1 MTQKS
6 VLIVGAGSG
15 LSASLA
21 RIFHSK
27 GMKIALA
34 ARNIEKLSSLKQE
47 TDALVFKCDSTEIKS
62 VNDLFSQTDSTI
74 GTPEIVIYNPSL
86 RIVKPF
92 IEYDPDE
99 MLQSIKV
106 NSYGAFLVAY
116 ESAKRMIKLGQGNI
130 FFTGSSASV
139 KGFAKSASFAIGKFG
154 LRGLAQSL
162 ARELHPQNIHIGHFV
177 IDGQILTLNHRDE
190 VGSNKE
196 NSEDNEQQLNPD
208 EIAKI
213 YLEFHRHHKST
224 WSWEI
229 ELRPKNERF

>member
-1 MTQKS
+1 MTQKA

-21 RIFHSK
+21 RAFNSK
-27 GMKIALA
+27 GMKIVLA
-34 ARNIEKLSSLKQE
+34 ARNIDKLDSLKKE
-47 TDALVFKCDSTEIKS
+47 IDALVFKCDSTENKS
-62 VNDLFSQTDSTI
+62 VQNLFLQTDSII
-74 GTPEIVIYNPSL
+74 GTPESVIYNPSL

-106 NSYGAFLVAY
+106 NSYGAFLVAH
-116 ESAKRMIKLGQGNI
+116 ESVKRMLKIGKGNI

-139 KGFAKSASFAIGKFG
+139 KGFAKSASFAMGKFG

-177 IDGQILTLNHRDE
+177 IDGGIGKE
-190 VGSNKE
+190 PVGNY
-196 NSEDNEQQLNPD
+196 QMIHPD
-208 EIAKI
+208 EIAKQ
-213 YLEFHRHHKST
+213 YLNFYLQDKKA

-229 ELRPKNERF
+229 EIRTNTEKF

>member
-1 MTQKS
+1 MTQKA

-21 RIFHSK
+21 RAFNSK
-27 GMKIALA
+27 GMKIVLA
-34 ARNIEKLSSLKQE
+34 ARNIDKLDNLKKE
-47 TDALVFKCDSTEIKS
+47 IDALVFKCDSTENKS
-62 VNDLFSQTDSTI
+62 VQNLFLQTDSII

-92 IEYDPDE
+92 IEYNPDE

-106 NSYGAFLVAY
+106 NSYGAFLVAH
-116 ESAKRMIKLGQGNI
+116 ESVKRMLKIGKGNI

-139 KGFAKSASFAIGKFG
+139 KGFDKSASFAMGKFG

-177 IDGQILTLNHRDE
+177 IDGGIGKE
-190 VGSNKE
+190 PVGNY
-196 NSEDNEQQLNPD
+196 QMIHPD
-208 EIAKI
+208 EIAKQ
-213 YLEFHRHHKST
+213 YLNFYLQDKKA

-229 ELRPKNERF
+229 EIRTNTEKF

>member
-1 MTQKS
+1 MTQKA

-21 RIFHSK
+21 RAFNSK
-27 GMKIALA
+27 GMKIVLA
-34 ARNIEKLSSLKQE
+34 ARNIDKLDSLKKE
-47 TDALVFKCDSTEIKS
+47 IDALVFKCDSTENKS
-62 VNDLFSQTDSTI
+62 VQNLFLQTDSII

-106 NSYGAFLVAY
+106 NSYGAFLVAH
-116 ESAKRMIKLGQGNI
+116 ESVKRMLKIGKGNI

-139 KGFAKSASFAIGKFG
+139 KGFAKSASFAMGKFG

-177 IDGQILTLNHRDE
+177 IDGGI
-190 VGSNKE
+190 GKE
-196 NSEDNEQQLNPD
+196 PIGNYQMIHPD
-208 EIAKI
+208 EIAKQ
-213 YLEFHRHHKST
+213 YLNFYLQDKKA

-229 ELRPKNERF
+229 EIRTNTEKF

>member
-1 MTQKS
+1 MTQKA

-21 RIFHSK
+21 RVFNSK
-27 GMKIALA
+27 GMKIVLA
-34 ARNIEKLSSLKQE
+34 ARNIDKLDSLKKE
-47 TDALVFKCDSTEIKS
+47 IDALVFKCDSTENKS
-62 VNDLFSQTDSTI
+62 VQNLFLQTDSII

-106 NSYGAFLVAY
+106 NSYGAFLVAH
-116 ESAKRMIKLGQGNI
+116 ESVKRMLKIGKGNI

-139 KGFAKSASFAIGKFG
+139 KGFAKSASFAMGKFG

-177 IDGQILTLNHRDE
+177 IDGGIGKE
-190 VGSNKE
+190 PVGNY
-196 NSEDNEQQLNPD
+196 QMIHPD
-208 EIAKI
+208 EIAKQ
-213 YLEFHRHHKST
+213 YLNFYLQDKKA

-229 ELRPKNERF
+229 EIRTNTEKF

>member
-1 MTQKS
+1 MTLRIMTQKA

-21 RIFHSK
+21 RAFSSK
-27 GMKIALA
+27 GMKVVLA
-34 ARNIEKLSSLKQE
+34 ARNIDKLASLKKE
-47 TDALVFKCDSTEIKS
+47 IDALVFKCDSTENKS
-62 VNDLFSQTDSTI
+62 VQNLFLQTDSII

-92 IEYDPDE
+92 IEYEPDE
-99 MLQSIKV
+99 MLRSIKV
-106 NSYGAFLVAY
+106 NSYGAFLVAH
-116 ESAKRMIKLGQGNI
+116 ESVKRMLKLGKGNI

-139 KGFAKSASFAIGKFG
+139 KGFAKSASFAMGKFG

-177 IDGQILTLNHRDE
+177 IDGGIGKEQ
-190 VGSNKE
+190 VGNY
-196 NSEDNEQQLNPD
+196 QMIHPD
-208 EIAKI
+208 EIAKQ
-213 YLEFHRHHKST
+213 YLNFYLQNKKA

-229 ELRPKNERF
+229 EIRTNTEKF

>member
-1 MTQKS
+1 MTLRIMTQKA

-21 RIFHSK
+21 RAFNSK
-27 GMKIALA
+27 GMKILLA
-34 ARNIEKLSSLKQE
+34 SRNIDKLDSLKKE
-47 TDALVFKCDSTEIKS
+47 IDALVFKCDSTENKS
-62 VNDLFSQTDSTI
+62 VQNLFLQTDSII

-92 IEYDPDE
+92 IEYEPDE

-106 NSYGAFLVAY
+106 NSYGAFLVAH
-116 ESAKRMIKLGQGNI
+116 ESVKRMLKIGKGNI

-139 KGFAKSASFAIGKFG
+139 KGFAKSASFAMGKFG

-177 IDGQILTLNHRDE
+177 IDGGIGKE
-190 VGSNKE
+190 PVGNY
-196 NSEDNEQQLNPD
+196 QMIHPD
-208 EIAKI
+208 EIAKQ
-213 YLEFHRHHKST
+213 YLNFYLQDKKA

-229 ELRPKNERF
+229 EIRTNTEKF

>member
-1 MTQKS
+1 MTQKA

-21 RIFHSK
+21 RVFNSK
-27 GMKIALA
+27 GMKILLA
-34 ARNIEKLSSLKQE
+34 ARNIDKLDSLKKE
-47 TDALVFKCDSTEIKS
+47 IDALVFKCDSTENKS
-62 VNDLFSQTDSTI
+62 VQNLFLQTDSII

-106 NSYGAFLVAY
+106 NSYGAFLVAH
-116 ESAKRMIKLGQGNI
+116 ESVKRMLKIGKGNI

-139 KGFAKSASFAIGKFG
+139 KGFAKSASFAMGKFG

-177 IDGQILTLNHRDE
+177 IDGGIGKE
-190 VGSNKE
+190 PVGNY
-196 NSEDNEQQLNPD
+196 QMIHPD
-208 EIAKI
+208 EIAKQ
-213 YLEFHRHHKST
+213 YLNFYLQDKKA

-229 ELRPKNERF
+229 EIRTNTEKF

>member
-1 MTQKS
+1 MTQNA

-21 RIFHSK
+21 RAFNSK
-27 GMKIALA
+27 GMKIILA
-34 ARNIEKLSSLKQE
+34 ARNIDKLDRLKKE
-47 TDALVFKCDSTEIKS
+47 IDALVFKCDSTENKS
-62 VNDLFSQTDSTI
+62 VQNLFLQTDSII

-106 NSYGAFLVAY
+106 NSYGAFLVAH
-116 ESAKRMIKLGQGNI
+116 ESVKRMLKIGKGNI

-139 KGFAKSASFAIGKFG
+139 KGFAKSASFAMGKFG

-177 IDGQILTLNHRDE
+177 IDGGIGKE
-190 VGSNKE
+190 PVGNY
-196 NSEDNEQQLNPD
+196 QMIHPD
-208 EIAKI
+208 EIAKQ
-213 YLEFHRHHKST
+213 YLNFYLQDKKA

-229 ELRPKNERF
+229 EIRTNTEKF

>member
-1 MTQKS
+1 MSQKA

-21 RIFHSK
+21 RAFNSK
-27 GMKIALA
+27 GMKIVLA
-34 ARNIEKLSSLKQE
+34 ARNIDKLDSLKKE
-47 TDALVFKCDSTEIKS
+47 IDALVFKCDSTENKS
-62 VNDLFSQTDSTI
+62 VQNLFLQTDSTI

-106 NSYGAFLVAY
+106 NSYGAFLVAH
-116 ESAKRMIKLGQGNI
+116 ESVKRMLKIGKGNI

-139 KGFAKSASFAIGKFG
+139 KGFAKSASFAMGKFG

-177 IDGQILTLNHRDE
+177 IDGGIGKE
-190 VGSNKE
+190 PVGNY
-196 NSEDNEQQLNPD
+196 QMIHPD
-208 EIAKI
+208 EIAKQ
-213 YLEFHRHHKST
+213 YLNFYLQDKKA

-229 ELRPKNERF
+229 EIRTNTEKF

>member
-1 MTQKS
+1 MTQKA

-21 RIFHSK
+21 RAFNSK
-27 GMKIALA
+27 GMKIVLA
-34 ARNIEKLSSLKQE
+34 ARNIDKLASLKKE
-47 TDALVFKCDSTEIKS
+47 IDALVFKCDSTENKS
-62 VNDLFSQTDSTI
+62 VQNLFLQTDSII

-99 MLQSIKV
+99 MLQSVKV
-106 NSYGAFLVAY
+106 NSYGAFLVAH
-116 ESAKRMIKLGQGNI
+116 ESVKRMLKIGKGNI

-139 KGFAKSASFAIGKFG
+139 KGFAKSASFAMGKFG

-177 IDGQILTLNHRDE
+177 IDGGIGKE
-190 VGSNKE
+190 PVGNY
-196 NSEDNEQQLNPD
+196 QMIHPD
-208 EIAKI
+208 EIAKQ
-213 YLEFHRHHKST
+213 YLNFYLQDKKA

-229 ELRPKNERF
+229 EIRTNTEKF

>member
-1 MTQKS
+1 MTQKA

-21 RIFHSK
+21 RAFNSK
-27 GMKIALA
+27 GMKIVLA
-34 ARNIEKLSSLKQE
+34 ARNIDKLDSLKKE
-47 TDALVFKCDSTEIKS
+47 IDALVFKCDSTENKS
-62 VNDLFSQTDSTI
+62 VQNLFLQTDSII

-92 IEYDPDE
+92 IEYSPDE

-106 NSYGAFLVAY
+106 NSYGAFLVAH
-116 ESAKRMIKLGQGNI
+116 ESVKRMLKIGKGNI

-139 KGFAKSASFAIGKFG
+139 KGFAKSASFAMGKFG

-162 ARELHPQNIHIGHFV
+162 AREPHPQNIHIGHFV
-177 IDGQILTLNHRDE
+177 IDGGIGKE
-190 VGSNKE
+190 PVGNY
-196 NSEDNEQQLNPD
+196 QMIHPD
-208 EIAKI
+208 EIAKQ
-213 YLEFHRHHKST
+213 YLNFYLQDKKA

-229 ELRPKNERF
+229 EIRTNTEKF

>member
-1 MTQKS
+1 MTQKA

-21 RIFHSK
+21 RAFNSK
-27 GMKIALA
+27 GMKIVLA
-34 ARNIEKLSSLKQE
+34 ARNIDKLDSLKKE
-47 TDALVFKCDSTEIKS
+47 IDALVFKCDSTENKS
-62 VNDLFSQTDSTI
+62 VQNLFLQTDSII

-106 NSYGAFLVAY
+106 NSYGAFLVAH
-116 ESAKRMIKLGQGNI
+116 ESVKRMLKIGKGNI

-139 KGFAKSASFAIGKFG
+139 KGFAKSASFAMGKFG

-177 IDGQILTLNHRDE
+177 IDGGIGLSLIHI
-190 VGSNKE
+190 
-196 NSEDNEQQLNPD
+196 SEPT
-208 EIAKI
+208 
-213 YLEFHRHHKST
+213 R
-224 WSWEI
+224 
-229 ELRPKNERF
+229 RM

>member
-1 MTQKS
+1 MTQKA

-21 RIFHSK
+21 RAFSSK
-27 GMKIALA
+27 GMKVVLA
-34 ARNIEKLSSLKQE
+34 ARNIDKLASLKKE
-47 TDALVFKCDSTEIKS
+47 IDALVFKCDSTENKS
-62 VNDLFSQTDSTI
+62 VQNLFLQTDSII

-106 NSYGAFLVAY
+106 NSYGAFLVAH
-116 ESAKRMIKLGQGNI
+116 ESVKRMLKIGKGNI

-139 KGFAKSASFAIGKFG
+139 KGFAKSASFAMGKFG

-177 IDGQILTLNHRDE
+177 IDGGLGRE
-190 VGSNKE
+190 PVGNY
-196 NSEDNEQQLNPD
+196 QMIHPD
-208 EIAKI
+208 EIAKQ
-213 YLEFHRHHKST
+213 YLNFYLQDKKA

-229 ELRPKNERF
+229 EIRTNTEKF

>member
-1 MTQKS
+1 MTQKA

-21 RIFHSK
+21 RAFNSK
-27 GMKIALA
+27 GMKIVLA
-34 ARNIEKLSSLKQE
+34 ARNIDKLDSLKKE
-47 TDALVFKCDSTEIKS
+47 IDALVFKCDSTENKS
-62 VNDLFSQTDSTI
+62 VQNLFLQTDSII

-106 NSYGAFLVAY
+106 NSYGAFLVAH
-116 ESAKRMIKLGQGNI
+116 ESVKRMLKIGKGNI

-139 KGFAKSASFAIGKFG
+139 KGFAKSASFAMGKFG

-177 IDGQILTLNHRDE
+177 IDGGIGTE
-190 VGSNKE
+190 PVGNY
-196 NSEDNEQQLNPD
+196 QMIHPD
-208 EIAKI
+208 EIAKQ
-213 YLEFHRHHKST
+213 YLNFYLQDKKA

-229 ELRPKNERF
+229 EIRTNTEKF

>member
-1 MTQKS
+1 MTQKA

-21 RIFHSK
+21 RAFNSK
-27 GMKIALA
+27 GMKIVLA
-34 ARNIEKLSSLKQE
+34 ARNIDKLDSLKKE
-47 TDALVFKCDSTEIKS
+47 IDALVFKCDSTENKS
-62 VNDLFSQTDSTI
+62 VKNLFLQTDSII

-99 MLQSIKV
+99 MLQSVKV
-106 NSYGAFLVAY
+106 NSYGAFLVAH
-116 ESAKRMIKLGQGNI
+116 ESVKRMLKIGKGNI

-139 KGFAKSASFAIGKFG
+139 KGFAKSASFAMGKFG

-177 IDGQILTLNHRDE
+177 IDGGIGKE
-190 VGSNKE
+190 PVGNY
-196 NSEDNEQQLNPD
+196 QMIHPD
-208 EIAKI
+208 EIAKQ
-213 YLEFHRHHKST
+213 YLNFYLQDKKA

-229 ELRPKNERF
+229 EIRTNTEKF

>member
-1 MTQKS
+1 MTQKA

-21 RIFHSK
+21 RAFSSK
-27 GMKIALA
+27 GMKVVLA
-34 ARNIEKLSSLKQE
+34 ARNIDKLASLKKE
-47 TDALVFKCDSTEIKS
+47 IDALVFKCDSTENKS
-62 VNDLFSQTDSTI
+62 VQNLFLQTDSII

-106 NSYGAFLVAY
+106 NSYGAFLVAH
-116 ESAKRMIKLGQGNI
+116 ESVKRMLKIGKGNI

-139 KGFAKSASFAIGKFG
+139 KGFAKSASFAMGKFG

-177 IDGQILTLNHRDE
+177 IDGGIGKE
-190 VGSNKE
+190 PVGNY
-196 NSEDNEQQLNPD
+196 QMIHPD
-208 EIAKI
+208 EIAKQ
-213 YLEFHRHHKST
+213 YLNFYLQNKKA

-229 ELRPKNERF
+229 EIRTNT

>member
-1 MTQKS
+1 MTQKA

-21 RIFHSK
+21 RAFNSK
-27 GMKIALA
+27 GMKIVLA
-34 ARNIEKLSSLKQE
+34 ARNIDKLDSLKKE
-47 TDALVFKCDSTEIKS
+47 IDALVFKCDSTENKS
-62 VNDLFSQTDSTI
+62 VQNLFLQTDSII

-106 NSYGAFLVAY
+106 NSYGAFLVAH
-116 ESAKRMIKLGQGNI
+116 ESVKRMLKIGKGNI

-139 KGFAKSASFAIGKFG
+139 KGFAKSASFAMGKFG

-162 ARELHPQNIHIGHFV
+162 ARELHPQNIHIGHFI
-177 IDGQILTLNHRDE
+177 IDGGIGKE
-190 VGSNKE
+190 PVGNY
-196 NSEDNEQQLNPD
+196 QMIHPD
-208 EIAKI
+208 EIAKQ
-213 YLEFHRHHKST
+213 YLNFYLQDKKA

-229 ELRPKNERF
+229 EIRTNTEKF

>member
-1 MTQKS
+1 MSQKA

-21 RIFHSK
+21 RAFNSK
-27 GMKIALA
+27 GMKIVLA
-34 ARNIEKLSSLKQE
+34 ARNIDKLDNLKKE
-47 TDALVFKCDSTEIKS
+47 IDALVFKCDSTENKS
-62 VNDLFSQTDSTI
+62 VQNLFLQTDSII

-106 NSYGAFLVAY
+106 NSYGAFLVAH
-116 ESAKRMIKLGQGNI
+116 ESVKRMLKIGKGNI

-139 KGFAKSASFAIGKFG
+139 KGFAKSASFAMGKFG

-177 IDGQILTLNHRDE
+177 IDGGIGKE
-190 VGSNKE
+190 PVGNY
-196 NSEDNEQQLNPD
+196 QMIHPD
-208 EIAKI
+208 EIAKQ
-213 YLEFHRHHKST
+213 YLNFYLQDKKA

-229 ELRPKNERF
+229 EIRTNTEKF

>member
-1 MTQKS
+1 MTQKA

-21 RIFHSK
+21 RAFNSK
-27 GMKIALA
+27 GMKIVLA
-34 ARNIEKLSSLKQE
+34 ARNIDKLDSLKKE
-47 TDALVFKCDSTEIKS
+47 IDALVFKCDSTENKS
-62 VNDLFSQTDSTI
+62 VQNLFLQTDSII

-106 NSYGAFLVAY
+106 NSYGAFLVAH
-116 ESAKRMIKLGQGNI
+116 ESVKRMLKIGKGNI

-139 KGFAKSASFAIGKFG
+139 KGFAKSASFAMGKFG

-177 IDGQILTLNHRDE
+177 IDGGIGKEQ
-190 VGSNKE
+190 VGNY
-196 NSEDNEQQLNPD
+196 QMIHPD
-208 EIAKI
+208 EIAKQ
-213 YLEFHRHHKST
+213 YLNFYLQNKKA

-229 ELRPKNERF
+229 EIRTNTEKF

>member
-1 MTQKS
+1 MTLRIMTQKA

-21 RIFHSK
+21 RAFSSK
-27 GMKIALA
+27 GMKVVLA
-34 ARNIEKLSSLKQE
+34 ARNIEKLASLKKE
-47 TDALVFKCDSTEIKS
+47 IDALVFKCDSTENKS
-62 VNDLFSQTDSTI
+62 VQNLFLQTDSII

-92 IEYDPDE
+92 IEYEPDE

-106 NSYGAFLVAY
+106 NSYGAFLVAH
-116 ESAKRMIKLGQGNI
+116 ESVKRMLKLGKGNI

-139 KGFAKSASFAIGKFG
+139 KGFAKSASFAMGKFG

-177 IDGQILTLNHRDE
+177 IDGGIGKEQ
-190 VGSNKE
+190 VGNY
-196 NSEDNEQQLNPD
+196 QMIHPD
-208 EIAKI
+208 EIAKQ
-213 YLEFHRHHKST
+213 YLNFYLQNKKA

-229 ELRPKNERF
+229 EIRTNTEKF

>member
-1 MTQKS
+1 MTQKA

-21 RIFHSK
+21 RAFSSK
-27 GMKIALA
+27 GMKIVLA
-34 ARNIEKLSSLKQE
+34 ARNIEKLASLKKE
-47 TDALVFKCDSTEIKS
+47 IDALVFKCDSTENKS
-62 VNDLFSQTDSTI
+62 VQNLFLQTDSII

-106 NSYGAFLVAY
+106 NSYGAFLVAH
-116 ESAKRMIKLGQGNI
+116 ESVKRMLKIGKGNI

-139 KGFAKSASFAIGKFG
+139 KGFAKSASFAMGKFG

-162 ARELHPQNIHIGHFV
+162 ARELHPQNIHVGHFV
-177 IDGQILTLNHRDE
+177 IDGGIGKE
-190 VGSNKE
+190 PVGNY
-196 NSEDNEQQLNPD
+196 QMIHPD
-208 EIAKI
+208 EIAKQ
-213 YLEFHRHHKST
+213 YLNFYLQDKKA

-229 ELRPKNERF
+229 EIRTNTEKF

>member
-1 MTQKS
+1 MTQKA

-15 LSASLA
+15 LSDSLA
-21 RIFHSK
+21 RAFNSK
-27 GMKIALA
+27 GMKIVLA
-34 ARNIEKLSSLKQE
+34 ARNIDKLDSLKKE
-47 TDALVFKCDSTEIKS
+47 IDALVFKCDSTENKS
-62 VNDLFSQTDSTI
+62 VQNLFLQTDSII

-106 NSYGAFLVAY
+106 NSYGAFLVAH
-116 ESAKRMIKLGQGNI
+116 ESVKRMLKIGKGNI

-139 KGFAKSASFAIGKFG
+139 KGFAKSASFAMGKFG

-177 IDGQILTLNHRDE
+177 IDGGIGKE
-190 VGSNKE
+190 PVGNY
-196 NSEDNEQQLNPD
+196 QMIHPD
-208 EIAKI
+208 EIAKQ
-213 YLEFHRHHKST
+213 YLNFYLQDKKA

-229 ELRPKNERF
+229 EIRTNTEKF

>member
-1 MTQKS
+1 MTQKA

-21 RIFHSK
+21 RAFNSK
-27 GMKIALA
+27 GMKILLA
-34 ARNIEKLSSLKQE
+34 ARNIDKLDSLKKE
-47 TDALVFKCDSTEIKS
+47 IDALVFKCDSTENKS
-62 VNDLFSQTDSTI
+62 VQNLFLQTDAII

-99 MLQSIKV
+99 MLKSIKV
-106 NSYGAFLVAY
+106 NSYGAFLVAH
-116 ESAKRMIKLGQGNI
+116 ESVKRMLKIGKGNI

-139 KGFAKSASFAIGKFG
+139 KGFAKSASFAMGKFG

-177 IDGQILTLNHRDE
+177 IDGGIGKE
-190 VGSNKE
+190 PVGNY
-196 NSEDNEQQLNPD
+196 QMIHPD
-208 EIAKI
+208 EIAKQ
-213 YLEFHRHHKST
+213 YLNFYLQDKKA

-229 ELRPKNERF
+229 EIRTNTEKF

>member
-1 MTQKS
+1 MTQKA

-21 RIFHSK
+21 RAFNSK
-27 GMKIALA
+27 GMKIVLA
-34 ARNIEKLSSLKQE
+34 ARNIDKLDSLKKE
-47 TDALVFKCDSTEIKS
+47 IDALVFTCDSTQNKS
-62 VNDLFSQTDSTI
+62 VQNLFLQTDSII

-106 NSYGAFLVAY
+106 NSYGAFLVAH
-116 ESAKRMIKLGQGNI
+116 ESVKRMLKIGKGNI

-139 KGFAKSASFAIGKFG
+139 KGFAKSASFAMGKFG

-177 IDGQILTLNHRDE
+177 IDGGIGKE
-190 VGSNKE
+190 PVGNY
-196 NSEDNEQQLNPD
+196 QMIHPD
-208 EIAKI
+208 EIAKQ
-213 YLEFHRHHKST
+213 YLNFYLQDKKA

-229 ELRPKNERF
+229 EIRTNTEKF

>member
-1 MTQKS
+1 MTQKA

-21 RIFHSK
+21 RAFNSK
-27 GMKIALA
+27 GMKIVLA
-34 ARNIEKLSSLKQE
+34 ARNINKLDSLKKE
-47 TDALVFKCDSTEIKS
+47 IDALVFKCDSTENKS
-62 VNDLFSQTDSTI
+62 VQNLFLQTDSII

-99 MLQSIKV
+99 MLQSVKV
-106 NSYGAFLVAY
+106 NSYGAFLVAH
-116 ESAKRMIKLGQGNI
+116 ESVKRMLKIGKGNI

-139 KGFAKSASFAIGKFG
+139 KGFAKSASFAMGKFG

-177 IDGQILTLNHRDE
+177 IDGGIGKE
-190 VGSNKE
+190 PVGNY
-196 NSEDNEQQLNPD
+196 QMIHPD
-208 EIAKI
+208 EIAKQ
-213 YLEFHRHHKST
+213 YLNFYLQDKKA

-229 ELRPKNERF
+229 EIRTNTEKF

>member
-1 MTQKS
+1 MTQKA

-21 RIFHSK
+21 RAFNSK
-27 GMKIALA
+27 GMKIVLA
-34 ARNIEKLSSLKQE
+34 ARNIDKLDSLKKE
-47 TDALVFKCDSTEIKS
+47 IDALVFKCDSTENKS
-62 VNDLFSQTDSTI
+62 VQNLFLQTDSII
-74 GTPEIVIYNPSL
+74 GTPELVIYNPSL

-106 NSYGAFLVAY
+106 NSYGAFLVAH
-116 ESAKRMIKLGQGNI
+116 ESVKRMLKIGKGNI

-139 KGFAKSASFAIGKFG
+139 KGFAKSASFAMGKFG

-177 IDGQILTLNHRDE
+177 IDGGIGKEQ
-190 VGSNKE
+190 VGNY
-196 NSEDNEQQLNPD
+196 QMIHPD
-208 EIAKI
+208 EIAKQ
-213 YLEFHRHHKST
+213 YLNFYLQDKKA

-229 ELRPKNERF
+229 EIRTNTEKF

>member
-1 MTQKS
+1 MTQKA

-21 RIFHSK
+21 RAFNSK
-27 GMKIALA
+27 GMKIVLA
-34 ARNIEKLSSLKQE
+34 ARNIDKLDSLKKE
-47 TDALVFKCDSTEIKS
+47 IDALVFKCDSTENKS
-62 VNDLFSQTDSTI
+62 VQNLFLQTDSII

-86 RIVKPF
+86 RIIKPF

-106 NSYGAFLVAY
+106 NSYGAFLVAH
-116 ESAKRMIKLGQGNI
+116 ESVKRMLKIGKGNI

-139 KGFAKSASFAIGKFG
+139 KGFAKSASFAMGKFG

-177 IDGQILTLNHRDE
+177 IDGGIGKE
-190 VGSNKE
+190 PVGNY
-196 NSEDNEQQLNPD
+196 QMIHPD
-208 EIAKI
+208 EIAKQ
-213 YLEFHRHHKST
+213 YLNFYLQDKKA

-229 ELRPKNERF
+229 EIRTNTEKF

>member
-1 MTQKS
+1 MTQKA

-21 RIFHSK
+21 RAFNSK
-27 GMKIALA
+27 GMKIVLA
-34 ARNIEKLSSLKQE
+34 ARNIDKLDSLKKE
-47 TDALVFKCDSTEIKS
+47 IDALVFKCDSTENKS
-62 VNDLFSQTDSTI
+62 VQNLFLQTDSII

-86 RIVKPF
+86 RIIKPF
-92 IEYDPDE
+92 VEYGPDE

-106 NSYGAFLVAY
+106 NSYGAFLVAH
-116 ESAKRMIKLGQGNI
+116 ESVKRMLKIGKGNI

-139 KGFAKSASFAIGKFG
+139 KGFAKSASFAMGKFG

-177 IDGQILTLNHRDE
+177 IDGGIGKE
-190 VGSNKE
+190 PVGNY
-196 NSEDNEQQLNPD
+196 QMIHPD
-208 EIAKI
+208 EIAKQ
-213 YLEFHRHHKST
+213 YLNFYLQDKKA

-229 ELRPKNERF
+229 EIRTNTEKF

>member
-1 MTQKS
+1 MTQKA

-21 RIFHSK
+21 RAFNSK
-27 GMKIALA
+27 GMKIVLA
-34 ARNIEKLSSLKQE
+34 ARNIDKLDSLKKE
-47 TDALVFKCDSTEIKS
+47 IDALVFKCDSTDNKS
-62 VNDLFSQTDSTI
+62 VQNLFLQTDSII

-99 MLQSIKV
+99 MLQSVKV
-106 NSYGAFLVAY
+106 NSYGAFLVAH
-116 ESAKRMIKLGQGNI
+116 ESVKRMLKIGKGNI

-139 KGFAKSASFAIGKFG
+139 KGFAKSASFAMGKFG

-177 IDGQILTLNHRDE
+177 IDGGIGKE
-190 VGSNKE
+190 PVGNY
-196 NSEDNEQQLNPD
+196 QMIHPD
-208 EIAKI
+208 EIAKQ
-213 YLEFHRHHKST
+213 YLNFYLQDKKA

-229 ELRPKNERF
+229 EIRTNTEKF

>member
-1 MTQKS
+1 MTLRIMTQKA

-21 RIFHSK
+21 RAFSSK
-27 GMKIALA
+27 GMKVVLA
-34 ARNIEKLSSLKQE
+34 ARNIDKLASLKKE
-47 TDALVFKCDSTEIKS
+47 IDALVFKCDSTENKS
-62 VNDLFSQTDSTI
+62 VQNLFLQTDSII

-92 IEYDPDE
+92 IEYEPDE

-106 NSYGAFLVAY
+106 NSYGAFLVAH
-116 ESAKRMIKLGQGNI
+116 ESVKRMLKLGKGNI

-139 KGFAKSASFAIGKFG
+139 KGFAKSASFAMGKFG

-177 IDGQILTLNHRDE
+177 IDGGIGKE
-190 VGSNKE
+190 PVGNY
-196 NSEDNEQQLNPD
+196 QMIHPD
-208 EIAKI
+208 EIAKQ
-213 YLEFHRHHKST
+213 YLNFYLQDKKA

-229 ELRPKNERF
+229 EIRTNTEKF

>member
-21 RIFHSK
+21 RAFNSK
-27 GMKIALA
+27 GMKIVLA
-34 ARNIEKLSSLKQE
+34 ARNIDKLDSLKKE
-47 TDALVFKCDSTEIKS
+47 IDALVFKCDSTENKS
-62 VNDLFSQTDSTI
+62 VQNLFLQTDSII

-106 NSYGAFLVAY
+106 NSYGAFLVAH
-116 ESAKRMIKLGQGNI
+116 ESVKRMLKIGKGNI

-139 KGFAKSASFAIGKFG
+139 KGFAKSASFAMGKFG

-177 IDGQILTLNHRDE
+177 IDGGIGKEQ
-190 VGSNKE
+190 VGNY
-196 NSEDNEQQLNPD
+196 QMIHPD
-208 EIAKI
+208 EIAKQ
-213 YLEFHRHHKST
+213 YLNFYLQDKKA

-229 ELRPKNERF
+229 EIRTNTEKF

>member
-1 MTQKS
+1 MTQKA

-21 RIFHSK
+21 RAFNSK
-27 GMKIALA
+27 GMKIVLA
-34 ARNIEKLSSLKQE
+34 ARNINKLDSLKKE
-47 TDALVFKCDSTEIKS
+47 IDALVFKCDSTENNS
-62 VNDLFSQTDSTI
+62 VQNLFLQTDSVI

-106 NSYGAFLVAY
+106 NSYGAFLVAH
-116 ESAKRMIKLGQGNI
+116 ESVKRMLKIGKGNI

-154 LRGLAQSL
+154 LRGLAQSF
-162 ARELHPQNIHIGHFV
+162 ARELHLQNIHIGHFV
-177 IDGQILTLNHRDE
+177 IDGGIGKE
-190 VGSNKE
+190 PVGNY
-196 NSEDNEQQLNPD
+196 QMIHPD
-208 EIAKI
+208 EIAKQ
-213 YLEFHRHHKST
+213 YLNFYLQDKKA

-229 ELRPKNERF
+229 EIRTNTEKF

>member
-1 MTQKS
+1 MTLRVMTQKA

-21 RIFHSK
+21 RAFSSK
-27 GMKIALA
+27 GMKVVLA
-34 ARNIEKLSSLKQE
+34 ARNIDKLASLKKE
-47 TDALVFKCDSTEIKS
+47 IDALVFKCDSTENKS
-62 VNDLFSQTDSTI
+62 VQNLFLQTDSII

-106 NSYGAFLVAY
+106 NSYGAFLVAH
-116 ESAKRMIKLGQGNI
+116 ESVKRMLKIGKGNI

-139 KGFAKSASFAIGKFG
+139 KGFAKSASFAMGKFG

-177 IDGQILTLNHRDE
+177 IDGGIGKE
-190 VGSNKE
+190 PVGNY
-196 NSEDNEQQLNPD
+196 QMIHPD
-208 EIAKI
+208 EIAKQ
-213 YLEFHRHHKST
+213 YLNFYLQDKKA

-229 ELRPKNERF
+229 EIRTNTEKF

>member
-1 MTQKS
+1 MTQKA

-21 RIFHSK
+21 RAFNSK
-27 GMKIALA
+27 GMKIVLA
-34 ARNIEKLSSLKQE
+34 ARNIDKLDSLKKE
-47 TDALVFKCDSTEIKS
+47 TDALVIKCDSTENKS
-62 VNDLFSQTDSTI
+62 VQNLFLQTDSII

-106 NSYGAFLVAY
+106 NSYGAFLVAH
-116 ESAKRMIKLGQGNI
+116 ESVKRMLKIGKGNI

-139 KGFAKSASFAIGKFG
+139 KGFAKSASFAMGKFG

-177 IDGQILTLNHRDE
+177 IDGGIGKE
-190 VGSNKE
+190 PVGNY
-196 NSEDNEQQLNPD
+196 QMIHPD
-208 EIAKI
+208 EIAKQ
-213 YLEFHRHHKST
+213 YLNFYLQDKKA

-229 ELRPKNERF
+229 EIRTNTEKF

>member
-1 MTQKS
+1 MTQKA

-21 RIFHSK
+21 RAFNSK
-27 GMKIALA
+27 GMKIVLA
-34 ARNIEKLSSLKQE
+34 ARNIDKLDSLKKE
-47 TDALVFKCDSTEIKS
+47 IDALVFKCDSTENQS
-62 VNDLFSQTDSTI
+62 VQNLFLQTDSII

-106 NSYGAFLVAY
+106 NSYGAFLVAH
-116 ESAKRMIKLGQGNI
+116 ESVKRMLKIGKGNI

-139 KGFAKSASFAIGKFG
+139 KGFAKSASFAMGKFG

-177 IDGQILTLNHRDE
+177 IDGGIGKE
-190 VGSNKE
+190 PVGNY
-196 NSEDNEQQLNPD
+196 QMIHPD
-208 EIAKI
+208 EIAKQ
-213 YLEFHRHHKST
+213 YLNFYLQDKKA

-229 ELRPKNERF
+229 EIRTNTEKF

>member
-1 MTQKS
+1 MTQKAI
-6 VLIVGAGSG
+6 LIVGAGSG

-21 RIFHSK
+21 RAFNSK
-27 GMKIALA
+27 GMKIVLA
-34 ARNIEKLSSLKQE
+34 ARNTDKLDSLKKE
-47 TDALVFKCDSTEIKS
+47 IDALVFKCDSTENKS
-62 VNDLFSQTDSTI
+62 VQNLFLQTDSII

-106 NSYGAFLVAY
+106 NSYGAFLVAH
-116 ESAKRMIKLGQGNI
+116 ESVKRMLKIGKGNI

-139 KGFAKSASFAIGKFG
+139 KGFAKSASFAMGKFG

-177 IDGQILTLNHRDE
+177 IDGGIGKE
-190 VGSNKE
+190 PVGNY
-196 NSEDNEQQLNPD
+196 QMIHPD
-208 EIAKI
+208 EIAKQ
-213 YLEFHRHHKST
+213 YLNFYLQDKKA

-229 ELRPKNERF
+229 EIRTNTEKF

>member
-1 MTQKS
+1 MTQKA

-21 RIFHSK
+21 RAFSSK
-27 GMKIALA
+27 GMKVVLA
-34 ARNIEKLSSLKQE
+34 ARNIDKLASLKKE
-47 TDALVFKCDSTEIKS
+47 IDALVFKCDSTENKS
-62 VNDLFSQTDSTI
+62 VQNLFLQTDSII

-106 NSYGAFLVAY
+106 NSYGAFLVAH
-116 ESAKRMIKLGQGNI
+116 ESVKRMIKIGKGNI

-139 KGFAKSASFAIGKFG
+139 KGFAKSASFAMGKFG

-177 IDGQILTLNHRDE
+177 IDGGIGKEQ
-190 VGSNKE
+190 VGNY
-196 NSEDNEQQLNPD
+196 QMIHPD
-208 EIAKI
+208 EIAKQ
-213 YLEFHRHHKST
+213 YLNFYLQDKKA

-229 ELRPKNERF
+229 EIRTNTEKF

>member
-1 MTQKS
+1 MTLRIMTQKA

-21 RIFHSK
+21 RAFSSK
-27 GMKIALA
+27 GMKVVLA
-34 ARNIEKLSSLKQE
+34 ARNIDKLDSLKKE
-47 TDALVFKCDSTEIKS
+47 IDALVFKCDSTENKS
-62 VNDLFSQTDSTI
+62 VQNLFLQTDSII

-106 NSYGAFLVAY
+106 NSYGAFLVAH
-116 ESAKRMIKLGQGNI
+116 ESVKRMLKIGKGNI

-139 KGFAKSASFAIGKFG
+139 KGFAKSASFAMGKFG

-177 IDGQILTLNHRDE
+177 IDGGIGKE
-190 VGSNKE
+190 PVGNY
-196 NSEDNEQQLNPD
+196 QMIHPD
-208 EIAKI
+208 EIAKQ
-213 YLEFHRHHKST
+213 YLNFYLQDKKA

-229 ELRPKNERF
+229 EIRTNTEKF